1 MSNRRGLMEEQT
13 VRVGALLKASEM
25 LTKSGIHAVTLIS
38 HPTEGIIISGEE
50 EMSKVAREMVES
62 SSMGKVVSEAPTRA
76 RGVVNHFST
85 RAEKEKVLKQ
95 LFKCPLPP
103 LPMPFTEM
111 KTFALM
117 LGQFGK
123 VWEVEMHGTKFKV
136 Q

>member
-50 EMSKVAREMVES
+50 EMSRVAREMVES

-85 RAEKEKVLKQ
+85 RAEKKKVLKQ
-95 LFKCPLPP
+95 LFK
-103 LPMPFTEM
+103 TEI
-111 KTFALM
+111 KTFTLM

-123 VWEVEMHGTKFKV
+123 VGGGDARDKV
-136 Q
+136 